1 MKIATWNIN
10 GVKARIDLACTW
22 LREAKPDVVCLQE
35 IKSVDGSFP
44 TAVFAE
50 LGYNVAV
57 AGQKG
62 FNGVA
67 ILSRRPIED
76 VTRQLPGDAN
86 DAQARYIEAVI
97 STRQGVV
104 RIGSLYLPNGN
115 PIGSDRFA
123 YKLDWM
129 RRLVAHARTQL
140 AGEHPLVLAGDYNVI
155 PEPLDAKTP
164 EAWRNDALFQP
175 QPRAAFRTLLN
186 FGFTDAIRACDPS
199 GGNFTF
205 WDYQAGAWNK
215 DNGIRIDHLLL
226 SPQAT
231 DRLTSAQIDKHV
243 RGWEKPSDHVPVWI
257 NLDLD

>member
-1 MKIATWNIN
+1 
-10 GVKARIDLACTW
+10 
-22 LREAKPDVVCLQE
+22 
-35 IKSVDGSFP
+35 
-44 TAVFAE
+44 
-50 LGYNVAV
+50 
-57 AGQKG
+57 
-62 FNGVA
+62 
-67 ILSRRPIED
+67 
-76 VTRQLPGDAN
+76 
-86 DAQARYIEAVI
+86 
-97 STRQGVV
+97 
-104 RIGSLYLPNGN
+104 
-115 PIGSDRFA
+115 
-123 YKLDWM
+123 
-129 RRLVAHARTQL
+129 
-140 AGEHPLVLAGDYNVI
+140 LAGDYNVI